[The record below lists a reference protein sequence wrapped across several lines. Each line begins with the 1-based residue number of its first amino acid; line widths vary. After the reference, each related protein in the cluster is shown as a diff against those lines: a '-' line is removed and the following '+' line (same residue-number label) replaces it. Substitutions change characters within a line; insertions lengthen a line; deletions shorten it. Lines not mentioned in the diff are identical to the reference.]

1 MNKNVNSER
10 GYGFVVD
17 PNNEEVEYFV
27 HFSNIVMDG
36 YKALKIGQDIMFELK
51 NTEKGIQAVNVEI
64 M

>member
-27 HFSNIVMDG
+27 HFSNIVMEG
-36 YKALKIGQDIMFELK
+36 YKALKTGQDVIFELK
-51 NTEKGIQAVNVEI
+51 DTEKGIQAVNVEI
-64 M
+64 I